1 MKTATLSSAARSSSR
16 QEFESMADGILYR
29 RFRRDFAER
38 VGGFLCAV
46 TKCNQCMQRVA
57 PDFGIAA
64 GDCSHGAEL
73 VAQFQQQPLR
83 RLLADTGNPDEPRTI
98 LGRDR
103 LGQ

>member
-1 MKTATLSSAARSSSR
+1 
-16 QEFESMADGILYR
+16 MADGILYR

-73 VAQFQQQPLR
+73 VAQFQQEPLR

-103 LGQ
+103 LGQLGHRHP